1 MPRSRFQTFLF
12 GAVLLI
18 AVPGLV
24 GASTTAAASPPQH
37 TGAAN
42 VATPAPSARDGP
54 IVISNG
60 PMDSS
65 PLKRF
70 AIRDAPADASPVI
83 GTGWGALSFGTN
95 NLTPPDIQVAV
106 GPTRIVETVNLGLAV
121 YTKLGQPLADYD
133 LATFFG
139 TGTDYLTDPQV
150 QYDTLSDRWF
160 VTITDGTPGQVLI
173 AVSETGNPTAAWW
186 FYAAPGSR
194 TANCPDQPI
203 LAVGALNLIFSVN
216 MYSNSCTSATYRYLG
231 AEFWIVNKTDLITGA
246 PSPSAWVSSRNVND
260 FSIHPVK
267 MESPSSVEYM
277 VATYWDTGSTSNMLQ
292 VFTVSGS
299 PPGTVLVSE
308 ADLSMPTASVAP
320 LASQLGSSY
329 SLDPGD
335 LRIADAA
342 WSNGLLWLGFEEECP
357 HPGYSPTACV
367 RLVEVDPAASAILQS
382 FDLSSTTRDYFYPA
396 LALDPLGDLAVA
408 FGYSSGVDYPG
419 VMATGRLTGDPTG
432 VMQPPVIVWAG
443 TGPETTW
450 CPSSVCRYG
459 DYFGANRDPS
469 DPSTL
474 WLAGEFGR
482 GFAGWGTYIFS
493 LRLKAMLTMS
503 YGVNGID
510 LPATGPTLHYTLD
523 GVAVAAVLAT
533 VPTTVLADPG
543 TPWRIDA
550 NLTSPSSQTR
560 YILRPS
566 DTNRLSGM
574 SDRSTSVSIT
584 YQEQFLV
591 VVRTNTP
598 LVASLVIGGGW
609 YDSGAGA
616 TVAASGNTTWRF
628 SGWTGSGNGAYTGSG
643 GLAALTV
650 LGPIT
655 EVASFDPSLTISAGS
670 GGDVVYSTGTTTD
683 TVPSGQ
689 SRTVFIPFG
698 SAVSLSARPSSLVW
712 TFSRWTGD
720 VPSGPSSASITVD
733 RPAEVG
739 AVFEPNWIFVAGAPA
754 TISVAA
760 ILVAALLRYRKR
772 KSTSPRSV
780 PPAAPPPPSGGSNP

>member
-1 MPRSRFQTFLF
+1 MPAGGGVAGMPRSRFQTFLF

-160 VTITDGTPGQVLI
+160 VTITDGTTGQVLI

-231 AEFWIVNKTDLITGA
+231 AEFWTVNK
-246 PSPSAWVSSRNVND
+246 
-260 FSIHPVK
+260 
-267 MESPSSVEYM
+267 
-277 VATYWDTGSTSNMLQ
+277 
-292 VFTVSGS
+292 
-299 PPGTVLVSE
+299 

-367 RLVEVDPAASAILQS
+367 RLMEVDPAASAILQS

-482 GFAGWGTYIFS
+482 GFAGWGSYIFS

-510 LPATGPTLHYTLD
+510 LPATGPTL
-523 GVAVAAVLAT
+523 
-533 VPTTVLADPG
+533 
-543 TPWRIDA
+543 
-550 NLTSPSSQTR
+550 
-560 YILRPS
+560 
-566 DTNRLSGM
+566 
-574 SDRSTSVSIT
+574 
-584 YQEQFLV
+584 
-591 VVRTNTP
+591 
-598 LVASLVIGGGW
+598 SL
-609 YDSGAGA
+609 
-616 TVAASGNTTWRF
+616 
-628 SGWTGSGNGAYTGSG
+628 
-643 GLAALTV
+643 
-650 LGPIT
+650 
-655 EVASFDPSLTISAGS
+655 
-670 GGDVVYSTGTTTD
+670 
-683 TVPSGQ
+683 
-689 SRTVFIPFG
+689 
-698 SAVSLSARPSSLVW
+698 
-712 TFSRWTGD
+712 
-720 VPSGPSSASITVD
+720 
-733 RPAEVG
+733 
-739 AVFEPNWIFVAGAPA
+739 
-754 TISVAA
+754 
-760 ILVAALLRYRKR
+760 
-772 KSTSPRSV
+772 
-780 PPAAPPPPSGGSNP
+780 